1 MIDRKYDVVVIG
13 GGIIGLA
20 TSMKLT
26 QDFPRLKV
34 AVLEKEKE
42 VAQHQTGHNSG
53 VIHSGIYYKPGSLK
67 AYNCVTGSR
76 DLIDFCDANNIRY
89 ELCGKVIVAIN
100 EKELKALETLN
111 ERGTTNTSAGMPP
124 TSR

>member
-26 QDFPRLKV
+26 RDFPNLKV

-42 VAQHQTGHNSG
+42 V
-53 VIHSGIYYKPGSLK
+53 
-67 AYNCVTGSR
+67 
-76 DLIDFCDANNIRY
+76 LI
-89 ELCGKVIVAIN
+89 
-100 EKELKALETLN
+100 
-111 ERGTTNTSAGMPP
+111 P
-124 TSR
+124 